1 MFPEFRDQ
9 ITQLKS
15 TDGHFARLFE
25 QHSALDQQ
33 VLRMQ
38 SHAEPSTPLKIELL
52 KKEKLLLKDQIHAIL
67 KKAALG

>member
-9 ITQLKS
+9 ITHLKS
-15 TDGHFARLFE
+15 TDGHFARLFN
-25 QHSALDQQ
+25 QHNALDQQ

-38 SHAEPSTPLKIELL
+38 SNAEPSTPLQIELL

-67 KKAALG
+67 KKAAQG